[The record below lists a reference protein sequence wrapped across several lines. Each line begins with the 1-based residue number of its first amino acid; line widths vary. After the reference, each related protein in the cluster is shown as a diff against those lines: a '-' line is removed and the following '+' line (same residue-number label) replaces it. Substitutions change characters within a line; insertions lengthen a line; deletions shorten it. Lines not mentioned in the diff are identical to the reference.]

1 MPSQTEHNL
10 PNVGLVGIGGYGRT
24 HYNFYL
30 KLMDEGKM
38 RFTGAVVLPHLMQEY
53 ADQVAVL
60 HERHIPIYPSDDALL
75 EAQRGTL
82 DLVGLPV
89 GIAAHRPLTCKFLDA
104 GINVFVEKPLAGCL
118 ADADAIIET
127 ARRTG
132 KFVAVGY
139 HNMYSPDMHLLKKT
153 ILSGEYGRL
162 LSVKMFAEWPR
173 ADTYYARNNWAGM
186 AIVKGQPVYDS
197 PLNNALAHYLNIP
210 LFCAGDDFATAAHAV
225 KMQAELVRARQ
236 SIETF
241 DTCGVRII
249 THNGVTILLLQTHAC
264 GAGRNPRLHFQME
277 RGHFLWELQTKTMQF
292 FDAENHLVHSEALPD
307 FRIFEFNNVIARIH
321 DPSAFIYTPE
331 NSREQL
337 FCIEKMHQ
345 NFPIHNLHS
354 NEYQIDTGHDNQY
367 IIPGISEVFD
377 RCYAN
382 GLLPS
387 EAGATWSS
395 PVPMKDII

>member
-1 MPSQTEHNL
+1 MPEQTEHSL
-10 PNVGLVGIGGYGRT
+10 PNVALVGIGGYGRT

-38 RFTGAVVLPHLMQEY
+38 RFTGAVVLPHLMEAY
-53 ADQVAVL
+53 AEQVAEL
-60 HERHIPIYPSDDALL
+60 NARHIPIYPSDDALL

-89 GIAAHRPLTCKFLDA
+89 GIAAHRPLTCKFLEA
-104 GINVFVEKPLAGCL
+104 GVNVFVEKPLAGCL

-127 ARRTG
+127 ERRTG

-139 HNMYSPDMHLLKKT
+139 HNMYSPDMHLLKRT

-162 LSVKMFAEWPR
+162 LSFKMFAEWPR

-236 SIETF
+236 TIETF
-241 DTCGVRII
+241 DTCGVRIV
-249 THNGVTILLLQTHAC
+249 THNGVKILLLQTHAC
-264 GAGRNPRLHFQME
+264 NASRNPVLHFQME
-277 RGHFLWELQTKTMQF
+277 RGHFIWELGGKKMQF
-292 FDAENHLVHSEALPD
+292 FDAAGNLTHSEELPD
-307 FRIFEFNNVIARIH
+307 FRVFEFNDVIAHIH
-321 DPSAFIYTPE
+321 DPAAFIYTPE

-345 NFPIHNLHS
+345 NFPIRALQP
-354 NEYQIDTGHDNQY
+354 NEYWIDAAHDNQY
-367 IIPGISEVFD
+367 VIPGISEVFD

-382 GLLPS
+382 ELLPS
-387 EAGATWSS
+387 EAGAAWSS
-395 PVPMKDII
+395 AAPMIELD